1 LLHTFPGG
9 VYYSTYTLQQ
19 LAIDQGESVFV
30 QVVSAVVIFSYI
42 LFSMSFGGTL

>member
-1 LLHTFPGG
+1 MPKWNKRKSSCNIFI
-9 VYYSTYTLQQ
+9 
-19 LAIDQGESVFV
+19 IDQGESVFV